1 LKRLIREG
9 DRSEEV
15 ADIQARLRSLKLT
28 VDDDAGHFG
37 ESTRRAVREFQ
48 QQRGILVDGIVGR
61 HTWSELVE
69 ASWRLGDRPL
79 YLALPPMRGDD
90 VSSLQSRLNAL
101 GFDAGREDGIFGRL
115 TDGAVRAF
123 QKEYGVPEDGIFGQR
138 SRAALEGLRVDRPG
152 TAALLREELRR
163 EDSPRLADALVVV
176 DPGHGGDDP
185 GEIGANGVREADACW
200 ELGRRLAER
209 LLMHGAR
216 VRLSRTEAESPDS
229 SERARRAN
237 ALGAAAVVSL
247 HLNAH
252 EEGEAAGSSTYHF
265 VGSSAGQS
273 LAEHIQDALV
283 GLGLEDCRSHG
294 RAYTILRE
302 TRMPAVLVEPVF
314 VTNPEEEKK
323 LEDPIFLRDL
333 ADALAKGVAAYFDE
347 TR

>member
-1 LKRLIREG
+1 MNKLIREG
-9 DRSEEV
+9 DRSPEV
-15 ADIQARLRSLKLT
+15 ADIQARLRSLKLAVEDET
-28 VDDDAGHFG
+28 GWFG

-48 QQRGILVDGIVGR
+48 QQRGILVDGVIGP

-79 YLALPPMRGDD
+79 YLAHPPMRGDD
-90 VSSLQSRLNAL
+90 VVSLQSRLNAL
-101 GFDAGREDGIFGRL
+101 GFDSGREDGIFGRL
-115 TDGAVRAF
+115 TDAAVRGF

-138 SRAALEGLRVDRPG
+138 SRAALDGLRVDRPG

-163 EDSPRLADALVVV
+163 AESPGLVNALVVV
-176 DPGHGGDDP
+176 DPGHGGTDA
-185 GEIGANGVREADACW
+185 GEIGPNGVREADACW
-200 ELGRRLAER
+200 ALGRRLAER
-209 LLMHGAR
+209 LVAYGAR
-216 VRLSRTEAESPDS
+216 VRLSRTEVESPDS

-237 ALGAAAVVSL
+237 NLGAAAVISL
-247 HLNAH
+247 HLNSH

-265 VGSSAGQS
+265 ISSSAGRS

-283 GLGLEDCRSHG
+283 HLGLDDCRSHG

-323 LEDPIFLRDL
+323 LEDPAFLRDL
-333 ADALAKGVAAYFDE
+333 ADALAKGVVAYFDE
-347 TR
+347 EP